1 MADKNILKQYASM
14 LKEAKDEERRIQNLE
29 AEIMAMRPFDREV
42 TDVVTRG
49 KRGKKPLG
57 TCVIRGENDHSAI
70 NRKRARL
77 RERKAR
83 KELHVAQ
90 LEMMVADAEEYIY
103 SLEDSELRR
112 ILEFCCIDRKSWE
125 EVAEAMGEGYT
136 AEACKQKFSRFM
148 RVK

>member
-1 MADKNILKQYASM
+1 MADKSILRQYASM
-14 LKEAKDEERRIQNLE
+14 IKEAEDEERRIRNLE
-29 AEIMAMRPFDREV
+29 AEIRSMRPLD
-42 TDVVTRG
+42 VTRG

-57 TCVIRGENDHSAI
+57 TCVIRGENDHTAI

-77 RERKAR
+77 RERKAK
-83 KELHVAQ
+83 KELHVSRI
-90 LEMMVADAEEYIY
+90 EMMVADAEEYIY
-103 SLEDSELRR
+103 SIDDSELRR
-112 ILEFCCIDRKSWE
+112 ITEFYCIDRKNWD

>member
-1 MADKNILKQYASM
+1 MDKNILKQYASM
-14 LKEAKDEERRIQNLE
+14 LKEADDEERRIRDME
-29 AEIMAMRPFDREV
+29 AAITSMLPLDREV
-42 TDVVTRG
+42 ADVVTRG

-57 TCVIRGENDHSAI
+57 TCIIRGENDHSAV
-70 NRKRARL
+70 NRKRAKL
-77 RERKAR
+77 RERKAK
-83 KELHVAQ
+83 KELH
-90 LEMMVADAEEYIY
+90 LSRIEMMVADAEEYIY

-112 ILEFCCIDRKSWE
+112 ILEYCCIDRKSWD